1 MHTMLVN
8 HARAVQDAAHRLLL
22 NARLEL
28 SSFRLTVGG
37 RNRRCELHPQ
47 FISFGHTGPEYSS
60 GVQDDSRGFVGWL
73 PHAPKSSLLSEDKLA
88 FKRFCLEHGLP
99 TPPHWPRPDASM
111 LDFLVKPRAA
121 SSGHRIRGPFR
132 RFDPA
137 ASEHALLDDE
147 YYEQFQ
153 TGSIAKAW
161 YWNDRLVCL
170 DVREMP
176 AVAGDGRR
184 SMADLV
190 ARDMGWSTRVLP
202 DHTVAALAAF
212 HGVGLDEALPDGRTV
227 VADFRYMS
235 ALMRKGK
242 PDLLPQ
248 YAESPA
254 GRQLADAGP
263 VLWEGMAEETRKDT
277 LWTTD
282 AIFEKDKVWLLEVN
296 CNPMVHPQA
305 YFPMLEGLFG
315 RPQVASQIRTPE
327 LAAP

>member
-22 NARLEL
+22 SARLEL

-37 RNRRCELHPQ
+37 RNRRCELYPR
-47 FISFGHTGPEYSS
+47 FISFGHAGPEYSS

-73 PHAPKSSLLSEDKLA
+73 PHAPRSSLLCADKLA
-88 FKRFCLEHGLP
+88 FKRFCSEHGLP
-99 TPPHWPRPDASM
+99 TLPYWARPAASVH
-111 LDFLVKPRAA
+111 DFIVKPR
-121 SSGHRIRGPFR
+121 SPSTGHRIRGPFR
-132 RFDPA
+132 TFDPA

-147 YYEQFQ
+147 YYEEFRA
-153 TGSIAKAW
+153 GSIAKAW
-161 YWNDRLVCL
+161 YWNERVVCL

-176 AVAGDGRR
+176 SVAGDGRR

-190 ARDMGWSTRVLP
+190 AHEMRGSTRVLP
-202 DHTVAALAAF
+202 GYTVAALAAF
-212 HGVGLDEALPDGRTV
+212 QGVGLDDALPAGRKV
-227 VADFRYMS
+227 IADFRYVS

-254 GRQLADAGP
+254 GRQLAAAGQ
-263 VLWEGMAEETRKDT
+263 VLWQGMAEETRKET
-277 LWTTD
+277 LWTLD
-282 AIFEKDKVWLLEVN
+282 AILEEDKVWLLEAN
-296 CNPMVHPQA
+296 CNPMIHPQA

-315 RPQVASQIRTPE
+315 RLPVASRIST
-327 LAAP
+327 LSMVAS